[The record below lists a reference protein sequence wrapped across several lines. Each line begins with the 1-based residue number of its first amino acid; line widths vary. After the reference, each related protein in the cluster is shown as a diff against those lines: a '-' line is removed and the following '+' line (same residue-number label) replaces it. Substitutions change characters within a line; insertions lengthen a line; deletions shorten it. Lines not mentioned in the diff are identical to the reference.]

1 MWNAN
6 PVIAASI
13 AASTSTRGGKPG
25 AAALAPSPTALVAFV
40 PLPRART
47 ARARAFS
54 HSVARALVASRPR
67 ARVSTRAR
75 GDACARTAPRVDRT
89 ARPEV
94 DADVETTVPQRAS
107 ASIARVVVCARA
119 RTRATTP
126 RRA

>member
-1 MWNAN
+1 MEALARCGT
-6 PVIAASI
+6 VVSTS
-13 AASTSTRGGKPG
+13 ASTSGRAVRSTRG
-25 AAALAPSPTALVAFV
+25 AVRAHAS
-40 PLPRART
+40 PRARVET
-47 ARARAFS
+47 
-54 HSVARALVASRPR
+54 R